1 MDTRK
6 PTGRNLWMAGDWL
19 ARSPRLVV
27 AGLIAAMVILG
38 LLIARNSLS
47 QSEARSR
54 AQAEGD
60 ALLAINR
67 LAMTML
73 DLETGQRGFIL
84 TRDPAY
90 LAPYTAARR
99 EVDGQLEE
107 VRLFVATMGSG
118 QDEVRLRQLGELAQS
133 KIAELDRTVSL
144 ARLGYFDLA
153 LQKVQTSYGKRDMD
167 QLRRHLAVLAARQ
180 SARRSEAF
188 ARAETVEREQL
199 PLILLMWLL
208 ILMFGWATLVSERRR
223 AHTAARA
230 EQAEALEEANERAKL
245 LTEELNHRV
254 KNLFAVVLSVINLSG
269 RKQAPAKE
277 VVDDIAAR
285 IHALMQAHDA
295 ALERGGTDADL
306 GTIIDR
312 TLQPYLDT
320 DGARVAITGVEV
332 VLSARNV
339 TPVAM
344 ILHELATNAAKY
356 GALAQPDG
364 HLTITW
370 TSRVDAGGVQT
381 VSLVWQETCPGRTV
395 PVEADQSQG
404 FGTRMTA
411 MAARQLGGS
420 IERSWSDAG
429 IAVSLAFP
437 VR

>member
-1 MDTRK
+1 MDKHK
-6 PTGRNLWMAGDWL
+6 PAWRNLWMAGDWL

-27 AGLIAAMVILG
+27 GGLILAMVILG

-99 EVDGQLEE
+99 EVEGQLEE
-107 VRLFVATMGSG
+107 VRLFISTMGSG
-118 QDEVRLRQLGELAQS
+118 QDETHLRQMGVVAQS

-144 ARLGYFDLA
+144 ARVGYFDLA
-153 LQKVQTSYGKRDMD
+153 LQKVQDSYGKRDMD

-180 SARRSEAF
+180 SARRNEAF
-188 ARAETVEREQL
+188 ARAESVEREQL

-208 ILMFGWATLVSERRR
+208 ILLFGWATLVSERRR
-223 AHTAARA
+223 ALMSARA
-230 EQAEALEEANERAKL
+230 EQAEALEEAHGRAKL

-254 KNLFAVVLSVINLSG
+254 KNLFAVVLSVVNLSG

-277 VVDDIAAR
+277 VVDDISAR
-285 IHALMQAHDA
+285 IHALMQAHNA
-295 ALERGGTDADL
+295 ALERGGTDAEL
-306 GTIIDR
+306 SAIVER
-312 TLQPYLDT
+312 TLEPYRDA
-320 DGARVAITGVEV
+320 DCARVAITGADVI
-332 VLSARNV
+332 LSARNV

-356 GALAQPDG
+356 GALARPDG
-364 HLTITW
+364 HLAISW
-370 TSRVDAGGVQT
+370 TSAGGEGGNYV
-381 VSLVWQETCPGRTV
+381 VSLIWREDCGAAVIPA
-395 PVEADQSQG
+395 EADHANG
-404 FGTRMTA
+404 FGTRMTS
-411 MAARQLGGS
+411 MAAKQLSGT
-420 IERSWSDAG
+420 IERNWSPNG
-429 IAVSLAFP
+429 IEVLLHFP
-437 VR
+437 AR